1 MKLALSF
8 DDVLLSPRFSEV
20 VSRADVDT
28 SITLCGR
35 KLDLGIISS
44 NMDTVTGVDMC
55 KAMHKSGG
63 VACLHRFW
71 SIEDNVKAY
80 LDSGVDPFV
89 SIGLGEK
96 ELDRADALNR
106 AGATTFVIDVAHGAS
121 QSVVNQTIALRELIG
136 PAKYIVVGN
145 FATGPSVRQFLDRL
159 GTTKIDALK
168 VNIGSGS
175 ACLTRVNTGVGLPTY
190 TTIEECRSFGI
201 PIISDGGVKNPGD
214 FAKALAAGATAVMVG
229 RLFAGTTE
237 SPGELTEYLP
247 YQYHNGETIRVSK
260 FKKYRGSASLESYE
274 VQGKIADHRVYE
286 GDSYMIPYTGPV
298 DKVMKE
304 MSGGI
309 RSTMSYVNVTTIK
322 ELQQNSEFVQVT
334 SNGLRESSSYGKDQ

>member
-8 DDVLLSPRFSEV
+8 DDVLISPRFSEV

-28 SITLCGR
+28 SVTLCGR

-55 KAMHKSGG
+55 KAMYKSGG

-80 LDSGVDPFV
+80 LSSEVDPFV

-96 ELDRADALNR
+96 ELERAISLNN

-214 FAKALAAGATAVMVG
+214 FAKALAAGATAVMIG
-229 RLFAGTTE
+229 RLFAATNE
-237 SPGELTEYLP
+237 SPAMVYD
-247 YQYHNGETIRVSK
+247 NGGLDITSPRYVK
-260 FKKYRGSASLESYE
+260 RYRGSASQESYE
-274 VQGKIADHRVYE
+274 VQGKVADHRVYE
-286 GDSYMIPYTGPV
+286 GDSYSIPVTGSV
-298 DKVMKE
+298 DKLMKE

-309 RSTMSYVNVTTIK
+309 RSTMSYVNATTIK
-322 ELQQNSEFVQVT
+322 ELQHNAEFVQVT
-334 SNGLRESSSYGKDQ
+334 SNGLRESNSYGKHE